1 MNIIELY
8 INNLRREDITNFAL
22 KNGINLSAE
31 ELEFT
36 YDFIK
41 NNYKDVL
48 KNKESFDFSKY
59 KEKFSSENFSKIE
72 LLIKK
77 YISYL

>member
-8 INNLRREDITNFAL
+8 INNLRREDITIFAL
-22 KNGINLSAE
+22 KNGISLSAE